1 MSDSDA
7 RRGRVVPTDESVY
20 SSAPGYR
27 ISGMNHAVIMAGGAG
42 TRLWPLS
49 RASRPKQ
56 LVRLLGDSSLIRQS
70 YERLAAMLP
79 AERIYV
85 ITGEAHLP
93 LVAAELPELP
103 SENLIGEPMGRDTAN
118 AVALA
123 AAILYERDPD
133 GVMGVFT
140 ADHVIRPVERFV
152 EAVQS
157 AFTLATGRT
166 DALLTIGVKPRS
178 PETAF
183 GYVKR
188 GKSVGDGAYE
198 VDRFTEKPDAQTARG
213 YVESGAFYWNSGN
226 FVWSIRA
233 IMSELRRHL
242 PDSHAGVTRIAT
254 AWGTPEGERLADAI
268 YPTLEKISI
277 DYAVMEKADHVL
289 VVPMDCDWCDV
300 GTWMQLGGVLGGDAD
315 GNVSAAKRT
324 IHHDSRNV
332 IAVCEDDGHLI
343 ATLGMDDVIVVRSPD
358 ATLICRRD
366 QSHALKDL
374 VNRIKDTYGDE
385 YL

>member
-1 MSDSDA
+1 M
-7 RRGRVVPTDESVY
+7 G
-20 SSAPGYR
+20 
-27 ISGMNHAVIMAGGAG
+27 GMNHAVIMAGGAG

-79 AERIYV
+79 AEQIHI
-85 ITGEAHLP
+85 ITNRAHLP
-93 LVAAELPELP
+93 MVAAELPEIP
-103 SENLIGEPMGRDTAN
+103 AENLIGEPVGRDTAN

-123 AAILYERDPD
+123 SAILRERDPD

-152 EAVQS
+152 DAVQS
-157 AFTLATGRT
+157 AFNIAAKRP
-166 DALLTIGVKPRS
+166 DALLTIGVTPKS

-188 GKSVGDGAYE
+188 GKSAGDGAFE
-198 VDRFTEKPDAQTARG
+198 VDRFTEKPDAETARE
-213 YVESGAFYWNSGN
+213 YVDSGDFYWNSGN

-233 IMSELRRHL
+233 IMDELKRHL
-242 PDSHAGVTRIAT
+242 PDSHAGVTRIAA
-254 AWGTPEGERLADAI
+254 AWVSPDGERLADQI

-277 DYAVMEKADHVL
+277 DYAVMERAEHVL

-300 GTWMQLGGVLGGDAD
+300 GTWMQLGNVLGGDAD
-315 GNVSAAKRT
+315 GNVSAAKRA

-332 IAVCEDDGHLI
+332 IAVCEDERHLI
-343 ATLGMDDVIVVRSPD
+343 ATLGVDDLIIVRSQD

-374 VNRIKDTYGDE
+374 VNRIKETYGNE